1 MTTSD
6 IVLYSICGFF
16 VLISIWASI
25 NFRHR
30 WGRKK

>member
-6 IVLYSICGFF
+6 IVLASICVFF
-16 VLISIWASI
+16 VLISIWVSI
-25 NFRHR
+25 NFYHR